1 MFALRSFAVFLASI
15 LALTGCTKH
24 TDQDDATQITLGR
37 EDADTMV
44 VIAVDLSGSFADR
57 MTRDAKGYEFTMRVV
72 DNYFRNS
79 VGTKNRIV
87 IAQLSAP
94 GLQSLLWDGTPI
106 ELRRDFP
113 TASDFCGFLQKK
125 SHPAGSRI
133 HDGVADAIDYVL
145 SDAGVAKG
153 KTRSA
158 LFVLSDFD
166 DNIPGTMQSE
176 QRLVKGLKAFG
187 QKNGVVGFYFLEHG
201 KVPTWRQHLQQ
212 SGIKNWVCESDIVA
226 YPPLPSF
233 E

>member
-1 MFALRSFAVFLASI
+1 MFRLCSWLIFLASMLI
-15 LALTGCTKH
+15 LMGCTKH
-24 TDQDDATQITLGR
+24 SEQDDATQITLGR
-37 EDADTMV
+37 EDADTMI

-57 MTRDAKGYEFTMRVV
+57 MTRDGKGYEFTMRVV

-79 VGTKNRIV
+79 VGTKNRIIIV
-87 IAQLSAP
+87 QLSAP
-94 GLQSLLWDGTPI
+94 DRQPLLWDGTPI

-113 TASDFCGFLQKK
+113 SAVEFRDFLLKK

-133 HDGVADAIDYVL
+133 HDGVADALDYVL

-166 DNIPGTMQSE
+166 DNAPNPMKSE
-176 QRLVKGLKAFG
+176 QRLVQGLNAFG
-187 QKNGVVGFYFLEHG
+187 KKNGVVGFYFLEQP
-201 KVPTWRQHLQQ
+201 KVPIWRQHLQQ
-212 SGIKNWVCESDIVA
+212 SGVKNWVCESEIVA
-226 YPPLPSF
+226 SPPLPSF